1 MIRTI
6 ARFLGVLLVVS
17 ALAVAVVAAARLET
31 IDAEIHTGRIVSLTD
46 ERIAMQVD
54 GQARTFPRNEVVEV
68 VLARAKDVMSKNGQ
82 VVLVTTA
89 GDLLAAD
96 DLRLDAGRLSCSVGM
111 LTQTSVPIEAIRFIY
126 MPTVC
131 LNARNVR
138 SKCDEM
144 KLTGAAADR
153 LVVVKDDK
161 IGAWLNVEGV
171 LKAIDEKNV
180 IFRWDDKDVKVARRI
195 VRAICLPA
203 LQPDRA
209 DVADF
214 AGELVGKDGSTLAFD
229 SVHLGTD
236 ETQFVVDS
244 PCLGVVRARRDRV
257 AAIRFRSDRIM
268 NLADLTPAEAKQ
280 RGVFD
285 AGFPYRIN
293 RAAGGGPLRLGGKVY
308 RTGLGLHSFCELTY
322 ELKGRYS
329 RFVAVVGID
338 DAVRPLGNATV
349 TLLADGKALAE
360 PIRVTGKSDATTV
373 RLNVAGA
380 KLLTIRVDFGADSL
394 DVADH
399 VNIVK
404 ARLIK

>member
-1 MIRTI
+1 
-6 ARFLGVLLVVS
+6 VVVS
-17 ALAVAVVAAARLET
+17 ASAVTVVVAARLET
-31 IDAEIHTGRIVSLTD
+31 IDARTQTGRIVSLSD
-46 ERIAMQVD
+46 ERVALQVD
-54 GQARTFPRNEVVEV
+54 GQARTFPRNEVMEV
-68 VLARAKDVMSKNGQ
+68 VLARAKDVMSENGQ
-82 VVLVTTA
+82 AVLVTTA

-96 DLRLDAGRLSCSVGM
+96 DLRLAAGRLSCSVDM
-111 LTQTSVPIEAIRFIY
+111 LTPTSVPIEAISFIY
-126 MPTVC
+126 LP
-131 LNARNVR
+131 NARLSPRNVR

-161 IGAWLNVEGV
+161 AGAWLSVEGV

-180 IFRWDDKDVKVARRI
+180 IFRWNDKDAKVARRI

-203 LQPDRA
+203 LRPGRA
-209 DVADF
+209 DGSKL

-229 SVHLGTD
+229 SARLGPD
-236 ETQFVVDS
+236 GSRFIVDS
-244 PCLGVVRARRDRV
+244 PCLGVVEARRDRV
-257 AAIRFRSDRIM
+257 AAIRFRSNRVT
-268 NLADLTPAEAKQ
+268 NLADLTPAKVEQ

-285 AGFPYRIN
+285 AVFPYRVN

-329 RFVAVVGID
+329 RFVAVIGID
-338 DAVRPLGNATV
+338 DAVRPLGDATV

-360 PIRVTGKSDATTV
+360 PVRVTGKSAAITV
-373 RLNVAGA
+373 RLGVAGA
-380 KLLTIRVDFGADSL
+380 KLLTIRVDFGPDLL

-399 VNIVK
+399 VNVVK